1 MFVNMQLRNC
11 HKCTCCQQVVHVLCA
26 VVDKED
32 DTLIC
37 KLCYENREKEHIL
50 VQSVQETNKNNE
62 ISNLNTL
69 PVQVV
74 TDTSTR
80 KIKNKRYPN
89 ETLEEREIRL
99 KRRRYQEAKRR
110 EKIRNS
116 ETPYDT
122 EQRRTQCRER
132 QSKCRT
138 KETINKRNNRL
149 ETDQEST
156 AKRRQNET
164 EEETALRRHTD
175 RVSTALR
182 YEKESKQ
189 YKVKRL
195 LTV

>member
-1 MFVNMQLRNC
+1 METSIDRCGKCCAGNLCMFVNMQLRKC
-11 HKCTCCQQVVHVLCA
+11 HTCTCCHQVVHVLCA

-37 KLCYENREKEHIL
+37 KLCYENREKEHRL

-99 KRRRYQEAKRR
+99 KRRRYQEAKRC

-122 EQRRTQCRER
+122 EQRR
-132 QSKCRT
+132 S
-138 KETINKRNNRL
+138 
-149 ETDQEST
+149 
-156 AKRRQNET
+156 
-164 EEETALRRHTD
+164 
-175 RVSTALR
+175 
-182 YEKESKQ
+182 
-189 YKVKRL
+189 
-195 LTV
+195 